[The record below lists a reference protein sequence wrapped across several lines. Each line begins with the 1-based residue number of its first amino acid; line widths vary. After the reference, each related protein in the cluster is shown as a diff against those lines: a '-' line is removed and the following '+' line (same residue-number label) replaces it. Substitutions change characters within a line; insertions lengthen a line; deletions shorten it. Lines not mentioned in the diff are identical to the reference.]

1 MVLALVFSSIALHTA
16 SSVISSVF
24 LVRALFAY
32 ALKETCRHTAS
43 RNPTGSAAL
52 SNHARRALQAG
63 CFSHPCL
70 PM

>member
-1 MVLALVFSSIALHTA
+1 M
-16 SSVISSVF
+16 
-24 LVRALFAY
+24 FAY